1 MNYVPMTPQALA
13 DRDREQM
20 MRRRSRAGA
29 RVARERAHNTGLAL
43 VCYVVLGAAMVGE
56 VYFGWLPGT
65 SSVRVAA
72 PDPAAKRFAETRVGQ
87 VLFTGEEGDACRE
100 LKFHNDTGRFSGGN
114 AVGCNAAA
122 PSDNTY
128 LATPSSRV
136 LSIRDR
142 FSGR

>member
-1 MNYVPMTPQALA
+1 MSSVSTPQVLA
-13 DRDREQM
+13 DREREQM
-20 MRRRSRAGA
+20 MRRRDRAGA
-29 RVARERAHNTGLAL
+29 RVARERAHTTGLAL
-43 VCYVVLGAAMVGE
+43 VCYVVLGAAMIGE
-56 VYFGWLPGT
+56 VYFGWLPGS

-72 PDPAAKRFAETRVGQ
+72 PDPAAKRFAETRLGQ
-87 VLFTGEEGDACRE
+87 VVITGEEGDACRE

-114 AVGCNAAA
+114 TINCNAAL
-122 PSDNTY
+122 PSDNTS